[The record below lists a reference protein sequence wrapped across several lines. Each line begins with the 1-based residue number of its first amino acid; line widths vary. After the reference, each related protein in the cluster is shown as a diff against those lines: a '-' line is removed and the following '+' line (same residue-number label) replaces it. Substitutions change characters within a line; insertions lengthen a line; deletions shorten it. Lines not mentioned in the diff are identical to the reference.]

1 MRAGN
6 LRINEL
12 SEDAYAWYLE
22 YLRTLDAKDID
33 AYAKRLE
40 NEVSI
45 RAVALLAED
54 VEMIQNNMDPQ
65 PLLEVGRR
73 AGDPARGGLHRPRR
87 RGPSLIGAVLHRY
100 RAPLRIGAS
109 GGG

>member
-33 AYAKRLE
+33 AYA
-40 NEVSI
+40 
-45 RAVALLAED
+45 ALLAED

-109 GGG
+109 GGGVG